1 VSVDKKVAVF
11 GGRDEGGR
19 FGSWV
24 VGLGSLGLIVLQ
36 SICTAVMALSGLRV
50 LIGLGALAA
59 AAGLNRPAT
68 GFHAD
73 WIRIPMMVLAV
84 VGSGVNL
91 FVLWRIRSLR
101 SRPSSQ
107 WRMQAVPAKQRRAE
121 ALQIGLAIVTLLLV
135 VAEWATHRIVH
146 NV

>member
-1 VSVDKKVAVF
+1 M
-11 GGRDEGGR
+11 GDERTGTAHG
-19 FGSWV
+19 WWA
-24 VGLGSLGLIVLQ
+24 VGLGSFFLIVLQ

-73 WIRIPMMVLAV
+73 WIRLPMMVLAV
-84 VGSGVNL
+84 VGSAVNL

-101 SRPSSQ
+101 NRPSSQ